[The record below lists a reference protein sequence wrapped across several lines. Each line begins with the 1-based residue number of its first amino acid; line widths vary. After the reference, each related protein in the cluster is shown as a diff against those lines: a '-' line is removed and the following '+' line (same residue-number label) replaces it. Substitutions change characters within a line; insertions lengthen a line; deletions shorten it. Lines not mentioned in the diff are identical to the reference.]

1 MGQLY
6 FNYSTYD
13 YQYTEGY
20 SGFIMND
27 QSLSPEKFALY
38 CLRDKK
44 EINPY
49 SWQSISYYYY
59 YSSYISD
66 ANRSKPV
73 RIYFFEKDSL
83 KNNTKFCLERD
94 AETHIPMLHVECSS
108 AGAAGSVKCTV
119 MYRKKDD
126 KFWTNCYFSSA
137 SFDIMDYPDC
147 QFKTVITD
155 EAGNTK
161 ESSVFEPG
169 MYVPRT
175 EPYIDETGEYHTGAV
190 EHYVYN
196 DKNYEVN
203 ADGSRGKEL
212 SDVTLSYFVFEP
224 NTTL

>member
-1 MGQLY
+1 
-6 FNYSTYD
+6 
-13 YQYTEGY
+13 
-20 SGFIMND
+20 
-27 QSLSPEKFALY
+27 
-38 CLRDKK
+38 
-44 EINPY
+44 
-49 SWQSISYYYY
+49 
-59 YSSYISD
+59 
-66 ANRSKPV
+66 
-73 RIYFFEKDSL
+73 
-83 KNNTKFCLERD
+83 
-94 AETHIPMLHVECSS
+94 
-108 AGAAGSVKCTV
+108 
-119 MYRKKDD
+119 
-126 KFWTNCYFSSA
+126 
-137 SFDIMDYPDC
+137 MDYPDC